1 MAFKL
6 GNSGR
11 GHRGRAPA
19 VRTILGIPEL
29 DARLE
34 GLQLAVANR
43 VARGALAKG
52 ARLAAKKIKAE
63 IPSGQKQLRKA
74 IGSSAKK
81 QKRGPNKGWVEAKAG
96 AAVGKKAA
104 KQKAEAEQTK
114 AQRKAAKK
122 AGVGISAA
130 NIHWYIMGTAE
141 RTVKKTGQRVGRM
154 PANPVVQKAMASGK
168 GPVLNAVKE
177 GVMDGI
183 EREREKLVRKYIVKW
198 GGGSGH

>member
-11 GHRGRAPA
+11 GHRGKLPA
-19 VRTILGIPEL
+19 SRTILGIPEL

-52 ARLAAKKIKAE
+52 MRVAVKKIKAQ

-74 IGSSAKK
+74 IGGSVKK
-81 QKRGPNKGWVEAKAG
+81 QNRGANKGIVEAKAG
-96 AAVGKKAA
+96 AAVGQKAS
-104 KQKAEAEQTK
+104 KQKAAAQSEK
-114 AQRKAAKK
+114 AARQAAKK
-122 AGVGISAA
+122 SGVGISAA
-130 NIHWYIMGTAE
+130 NIHWYILGTQE
-141 RTVKKTGQRVGRM
+141 RTVKKTGQRVGKM

-168 GPVLNAVKE
+168 GQVLQAVKD
-177 GVMDGI
+177 GVMQGI
-183 EREREKLVRKYIVKW
+183 EREREKLVRKYMAKW
-198 GGGSGH
+198 